1 MSIINLP
8 QNVVVDIVDRGQ
20 AISHVDH
27 FDNYPFFFDLYPLK
41 MRISGEKALMKISV
55 IFF

>member
-1 MSIINLP
+1 MKNLP
-8 QNVVVDIVDRGQ
+8 PNVVVYIIDRGQ